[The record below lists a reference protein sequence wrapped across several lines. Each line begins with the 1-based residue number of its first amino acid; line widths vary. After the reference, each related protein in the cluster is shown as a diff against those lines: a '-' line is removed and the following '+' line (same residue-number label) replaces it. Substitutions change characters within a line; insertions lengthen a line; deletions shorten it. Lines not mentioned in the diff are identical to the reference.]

1 MILSELPI
9 DERPREKALKYGT
22 SVLSNRELL
31 AIILRSGHH
40 NISSLELADNI
51 LIRSNGLKGIRQL
64 SINELKTIKGIKDV
78 KAIELLAIF
87 ELANRIIYQ
96 EILDK
101 DVVSNPDSVVKW
113 LRIEI
118 GYLKQENF
126 VVIFLDTKNQI
137 IDYKIIFKGTLNASL
152 VHAREIYK
160 EAISKSA
167 SSIIV
172 SHNHPSGDCTP
183 SNADILVSDR
193 LKEVGNLMEIK
204 LVDHIIISEND
215 SFSFAKN
222 GLL

>member
-137 IDYKIIFKGTLNASL
+137 IDYKIVFKGTLNASL